1 MESKVRYLVLVWEE
15 SLNRFVVDYIFN
27 KENKDAAENISEVKK
42 TLGRVSFVVKASSEE
57 WEAIL
62 PMS

>member
-1 MESKVRYLVLVWEE
+1 MDSKIRYLVLVWED

-42 TLGRVSFVVKASSEE
+42 SIGKLSFVVKASSEE
-57 WEAIL
+57 WVELL